1 MLQIRIELLV
11 LENIILSE
19 EYLKTLDNGEYTIKI
34 TSTLGNVETTFT
46 VDNSKDDNTN
56 QKPTTD
62 KKDDANNKT
71 NNVTTTVVKNTTQ
84 KSTKTG
90 DQTPVELLTI
100 GCLVSLL
107 AIIILK
113 KKKVF

>member
-1 MLQIRIELLV
+1 MLKQYLQLVILKMIIQNQI
-11 LENIILSE
+11 LE
-19 EYLKTLDNGEYTIKI
+19 KMTI
-34 TSTLGNVETTFT
+34 
-46 VDNSKDDNTN
+46 
-56 QKPTTD
+56 Q
-62 KKDDANNKT
+62 
-71 NNVTTTVVKNTTQ
+71 VKNQQQIKKMMQTTKQIMLRQLLSKITQ

-90 DQTPVELLTI
+90 DQTPVELLTM

>member
-1 MLQIRIELLV
+1 MKLLSLDCALSIFFLMKFTVNTIKELL
-11 LENIILSE
+11 NKFIPTIFGIISE
-19 EYLKTLDNGEYTIKI
+19 T
-34 TSTLGNVETTFT
+34 VFT
-46 VDNSKDDNTN
+46 VSNSKDDNTN

-62 KKDDANNKT
+62 KKNDANNKT

>member
-1 MLQIRIELLV
+1 MNDISLTGT
-11 LENIILSE
+11 ENKDSQ
-19 EYLKTLDNGEYTIKI
+19 TNVDNKKNESVEGASNTNK
-34 TSTLGNVETTFT
+34 ETT
-46 VDNSKDDNTN
+46 
-56 QKPTTD
+56 
-62 KKDDANNKT
+62 
-71 NNVTTTVVKNTTQ
+71 KNAQTTTQ

-90 DQTPVELLTI
+90 DQTPVELLTM

>member
-1 MLQIRIELLV
+1 M
-11 LENIILSE
+11 ENILLELS
-19 EYLKTLDNGEYTIKI
+19 TV
-34 TSTLGNVETTFT
+34 NVETTFT

-71 NNVTTTVVKNTTQ
+71 NNVTTTVAKNTTQ